1 MKLTKTRLKQIIKE
15 EVLKKIQALK
25 EEKSRDKLSL
35 EDILSKY
42 QDFAGGTGRPLDKED
57 TFLAFIGQWSRL
69 FNDIDDLSKRSNP
82 NDHYEDLAQLYK
94 EFIAPTQEKFYT
106 RKAEVEEELA
116 SLEGKERADKP
127 YMGAKE
133 MSSSRKRKERKSELR
148 TLKAILDY
156 L

>member
-25 EEKSRDKLSL
+25 EEKSRDNL
-35 EDILSKY
+35 EYLEGKY
-42 QDFAGGTGRPLDKED
+42 KEFAGGTGRPLDEED
-57 TFLAFIGQWSRL
+57 TFLAFIAQWSNLIPVELNMR
-69 FNDIDDLSKRSNP
+69 P

-94 EFIAPTQEKFYT
+94 EFVAPTQEKFYT

>member
-15 EVLKKIQALK
+15 EVLKKIQVLK
-25 EEKSRDKLSL
+25 EEKSRDKLEYL
-35 EDILSKY
+35 EGKY
-42 QDFAGGTGRPLDKED
+42 QDFAGGTGRPLDEED
-57 TFLAFIGQWSRL
+57 TFLAFIAQWSNLIPVELNMR
-69 FNDIDDLSKRSNP
+69 P

-94 EFIAPTQEKFYT
+94 EFVAPTQEKFYT

>member
-57 TFLAFIGQWSRL
+57 TFLAFIGQWSNLIPVELNMR
-69 FNDIDDLSKRSNP
+69 P

-94 EFIAPTQEKFYT
+94 EFIANT
-106 RKAEVEEELA
+106 RE
-116 SLEGKERADKP
+116 
-127 YMGAKE
+127 
-133 MSSSRKRKERKSELR
+133 
-148 TLKAILDY
+148 ILH
-156 L
+156 